1 MDISAL
7 CPSLF
12 KFCRFLQIICEVNK
26 YNKIIVNIRKPQQSY
41 IYIYIYI
48 LKNDMKLREIKYYDI
63 IKYNL
68 EVINSQKQM

>member
-41 IYIYIYI
+41 IYIYIKKWYEAQRDKI
-48 LKNDMKLREIKYYDI
+48 LWYH
-63 IKYNL
+63 
-68 EVINSQKQM
+68 

>member
-41 IYIYIYI
+41 IYI